1 MKKKN
6 ELNKREYAGGA
17 LILSAL
23 LMVII
28 FVITCIKKKNLLAA
42 FAAVAAMDFTV
53 GYFLIKN
60 ARKRNNGYMFDLF
73 DGEDYEVF
81 DEDEAANADRTI
93 RASFNKRH
101 SAEARGRNVKPA
113 YEIPVDDEATEED
126 FVK

>member
-1 MKKKN
+1 
-6 ELNKREYAGGA
+6 
-17 LILSAL
+17 
-23 LMVII
+23 
-28 FVITCIKKKNLLAA
+28 
-42 FAAVAAMDFTV
+42 
-53 GYFLIKN
+53 
-60 ARKRNNGYMFDLF
+60 MFDLF